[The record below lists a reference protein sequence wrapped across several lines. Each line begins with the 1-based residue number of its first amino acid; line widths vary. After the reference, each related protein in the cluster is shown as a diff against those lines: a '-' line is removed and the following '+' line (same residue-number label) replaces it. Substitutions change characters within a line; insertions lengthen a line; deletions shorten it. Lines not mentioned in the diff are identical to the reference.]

1 MNALPRVC
9 ARGSFAAM
17 TLVRS
22 ITTLSL
28 VFILYFSTS
37 GGAFTTETLVASVG
51 PGMALLILLLV
62 PIVYSLPE
70 ILIIGELA
78 SMLPLEGGYYRWVQR
93 AFGPFWAF
101 QNGWLTWMY
110 SLVDMAIY
118 PKLFVTYLAWF
129 APGLSPSIVWVIGLV
144 VIWGATSLNL
154 AGAARVGQSSV
165 IAGSFVIAGFLAIA
179 VAALPH
185 ATRVP
190 WHPFSAPGQSGTSGL
205 AVGLSIALWNYI
217 GWDNASTVQG
227 EVHDASRSYPRAL
240 AITLPLVAAGYLL
253 PLLATLAATDWTTW
267 TEGGWPQIALAVGG
281 RAGPLL
287 AAWIALAGM
296 VSALALFN
304 ALLLAYSRIPFV
316 MATDGLL
323 PSALARTDARG
334 TPRVAV
340 LFAAVCYSV
349 FMLLPFSGLVVAD
362 VLLYSL
368 ALMLEMGSLLVFRM
382 REPTLRGAFRI
393 PLGTGAVAA
402 IAALP
407 LGVLLLVV
415 GLSFA
420 DGENGLPAVIG
431 AAVAIALGP
440 LCWVLARRHARGPAS
455 GLLPDDRAAL
465 HDEAH
470 VAYDADVTRGVAPN
484 RDEVGE
490 QP

>member
-1 MNALPRVC
+1 MYALPRVRV
-9 ARGSFAAM
+9 RGSFAAM

-51 PGMALLILLLV
+51 PGIALLILILV
-62 PIVYSLPE
+62 PVVYSLPE

-129 APGLSPSIVWVIGLV
+129 VPNLPSWGVWAVGLL
-144 VIWGATSLNL
+144 VIWGATAVNL
-154 AGAARVGQSSV
+154 AGAGRVGRSSV
-165 IAGSFVIAGFLAIA
+165 VAGTFIITGFLAVS
-179 VAALPH
+179 VAALAH
-185 ATRVP
+185 ASHVP
-190 WHPFSAPGQSGTSGL
+190 WRPFAAPGHGGKGAM

-227 EVHDASRSYPRAL
+227 EVRDASRSYPRAL
-240 AITLPLVAAGYLL
+240 AIALPLVVAGYII
-253 PLLATLAATDWTTW
+253 PLLATLSATDWTTW
-267 TEGGWPQIALAVGG
+267 VEGGWPQIALASGG
-281 RAGPLL
+281 ALGPLL
-287 AAWIALAGM
+287 AAWIALAGL
-296 VSALALFN
+296 VSAIALFN

-316 MATDGLL
+316 MAMDGLL
-323 PSALARTDARG
+323 PPALARTDARG

-340 LFAAVCYSV
+340 LFAAICYSV
-349 FMLLPFSGLVVAD
+349 FMLLPFGSLVIAD

-368 ALMLEMGSLLVFRM
+368 ALMLELGSLLALRV
-382 REPTLRGAFRI
+382 REPELRGAFRI
-393 PLGTGAVAA
+393 PLRTGAVALL
-402 IAALP
+402 ALCP
-407 LGVLLLVV
+407 FGVLLLVV
-415 GLSFA
+415 ALSFV
-420 DGENGLPAVIG
+420 DGEYGLPAVTG

-440 LCWVLARRHARGPAS
+440 LCYSLARRHARAATVTDPA
-455 GLLPDDRAAL
+455 
-465 HDEAH
+465 
-470 VAYDADVTRGVAPN
+470 
-484 RDEVGE
+484 
-490 QP
+490 

>member
-1 MNALPRVC
+1 
-9 ARGSFAAM
+9 M

-22 ITTLSL
+22 ISTLSL

-51 PGMALLILLLV
+51 PGMALLILVLV
-62 PIVYSLPE
+62 PLVYSLPE
-70 ILIIGELA
+70 ILIVGELA

-118 PKLFVTYLAWF
+118 PKLFVAYLAWF
-129 APGLSPSIVWVIGLV
+129 APGLPPSAVWAIGLL
-144 VIWGATSLNL
+144 VIWGATAVNL
-154 AGAARVGQSSV
+154 AGAARVGQTSV
-165 IAGSFVIAGFLAIA
+165 FAGLFVMVGFLAIA
-179 VAALPH
+179 LAALPH
-185 ATRVP
+185 ASRVP
-190 WHPFSAPGQSGTSGL
+190 WQPFSAPGQSGAGGL

-227 EVHDASRSYPRAL
+227 EVRDATRSYPRAL
-240 AITLPLVAAGYLL
+240 AIALPLVVAGYLV

-267 TEGGWPQIALAVGG
+267 TEGGWPQIALAAGG

-296 VSALALFN
+296 ISALALFN

-316 MATDGLL
+316 MASDGLL
-323 PSALARTDARG
+323 PSVLARTDARG

-340 LFAAVCYSV
+340 LFAAVWYSL
-349 FMLLPFSGLVVAD
+349 FMLLPFGSLVVAD

-368 ALMLEMGSLLVFRM
+368 ALMLEMGSLIVLRR
-382 REPTLRGAFRI
+382 REPMLRGAFRI
-393 PLGTGAVAA
+393 PLGTGWVAVLAG
-402 IAALP
+402 LP
-407 LGVLLLVV
+407 LCVLVLVV
-415 GLSFA
+415 TLSFA
-420 DGENGLPAVIG
+420 DGEYGLPAVAG

-440 LCWVLARRHARGPAS
+440 LCWSLARWHARRQPS
-455 GLLPDDRAAL
+455 GILPNDGATL
-465 HDEAH
+465 HDEAY
-470 VAYDADVTRGVAPN
+470 VAHGPDVAARVTADG
-484 RDEVGE
+484 DEVGE
-490 QP
+490 QS